1 MALSALKTQ
10 RRIRSVAPAPVG
22 DPTVALIRSARR
34 WDITP
39 NEALLHAPTIAPSD
53 IAARFAHDLGTA
65 PLGKPSLAPDATL
78 AAPLPFSRAQAL
90 GVCPWQRIGGQVVIL
105 AADPSRVETALP
117 ALQAAFGAVRV
128 AMVESRSLDA
138 AQAAL
143 YRTAHKHNAESATAA
158 EFSCRSLR
166 LSALLPLAASFFFAA
181 AVLAPIPL
189 FALLSALA
197 VLSLLPLSFLKLRAL
212 LLLIRPQEP
221 AAHGAEVLPARLPV
235 ISLLVPLYS
244 ERRIAAHLIHRL
256 QQLDYPRPLTD
267 ICLLLE
273 EGDTTTQHALAAANL
288 PRWMRVITVPPGQ
301 IQTKPRALNHGLTFA
316 RGQIIGIY
324 DAEDAPAPDQ
334 LQKIARAF
342 AAAPAQVACLQGVLD
357 FYNSDQN
364 WLSRCF
370 TLEYAVWFRAVLP
383 TLSKIGWVLP
393 LGGTTLFFRRS
404 VLEEIGG
411 WDAHNV
417 TEDADLG
424 LRLARFGYQT
434 ALVPTVTYEESNC
447 RPWPWVRQRSRWLK
461 GYAMTYATHM
471 RAPVGLWRSLGTWR
485 FIGVQVLFLGTLLQ
499 FTLAPLLWSFWLLAL
514 GLPHPLSS
522 LLPDSAVIALAALFI
537 LSEVISIALAMVA
550 ASRTRHASLLIWA
563 PTLHLY
569 FPLAALAMYKGLW
582 EMIARPFYWDKTS
595 HGHSAA
601 RPAATPR
608 HAPQQPRHPV

>member
-1 MALSALKTQ
+1 MALSAITFQ
-10 RRIRSVAPAPVG
+10 GRRQTAAPAPSS
-22 DPTVALIRSARR
+22 DATEALLRSARR
-34 WDITP
+34 WDITA
-39 NEALLHAPTIAPSD
+39 NQALLHASTLSPSEL
-53 IAARFAHDLGTA
+53 AARFAHDLGTV
-65 PLGKPSLAPDATL
+65 PLDNLSQSPDAALST
-78 AAPLPFSRAQAL
+78 PLSFSRAQAL
-90 GVCPWQRIGGQVVIL
+90 GICPWQRIGGQVVVL
-105 AADPSRVETALP
+105 AADPARAQAALP
-117 ALQAAFGAVRV
+117 SLNAAFGAVRI
-128 AMVESRSLDA
+128 AMVEGHQLDL
-138 AQAAL
+138 AQSAL
-143 YRTAHKHNAESATAA
+143 YRTAQQCHAENATAA
-158 EFSCRSLR
+158 HLSCRSLR
-166 LSALLPLAASFFFAA
+166 LATLLPIAASLVI
-181 AVLAPIPL
+181 AVAILAPIPL
-189 FALLSALA
+189 FAILSAIA
-197 VLSLLPLSFLKLRAL
+197 VISLIPLSILKLRAL
-212 LLLIRPQEP
+212 IALLAPQQP
-221 AAHGAEVLPARLPV
+221 DHGADVLPARLPV
-235 ISLLVPLYS
+235 ISLLVPLYR

-357 FYNSDQN
+357 FYNSGQN

-424 LRLARFGYQT
+424 LRLARFGYRTQ
-434 ALVPTVTYEESNC
+434 LVPTVTYEEANC

-471 RAPVGLWRSLGTWR
+471 RASVGLWRSLGTWR

-522 LLPDSAVIALAALFI
+522 LLPDSAVIALAAVFI
-537 LSEVISIALAMVA
+537 LSEIISIALAMVA
-550 ASRTRHASLLIWA
+550 ASRTRHASLPLWA